1 MVFCMQDAWR
11 CRGGVS
17 VHTPPYTSEAS
28 EVMVFQMQNAWR
40 CRGGGS
46 GHTPPYTSEYYRMGS
61 QGDPTSAKANSCR
74 SLGGRRGERDFA
86 EMLSDGFRSAGKH
99 LVKAPG
105 LSTGTLVVRKGHA
118 EAFTSVGSWGG
129 VPFLL
134 VAPCLCQLRDLFF
147 SFLLACRVAALHTCR
162 ASVT

>member
-1 MVFCMQDAWR
+1 MTLSNLPGQ
-11 CRGGVS
+11 
-17 VHTPPYTSEAS
+17 
-28 EVMVFQMQNAWR
+28 
-40 CRGGGS
+40 
-46 GHTPPYTSEYYRMGS
+46 
-61 QGDPTSAKANSCR
+61 

-86 EMLSDGFRSAGKH
+86 EMLADGFRSAGKH

-134 VAPCLCQLRDLFF
+134 VAPCLCQLLVSK
-147 SFLLACRVAALHTCR
+147 SFLLLLACLSCSSLAHMPSVSDMKKQLKTCWYHTRVHLAAVNSHRMARGVYAVLGMPVAQSEEACIW
-162 ASVT
+162 A